1 LMMLIIL
8 PYGFSWKQVTGRTRF
23 LLLTCAIS
31 LAGLG
36 LETLFFTPHYAA
48 PLAGLIFVFVLQAM
62 RRLQLWRWRG
72 ERTGLSMTRAIPVIC
87 VIMFL
92 LRAAAVPLHIPLT
105 ESYAPAWYQRG
116 PKSFGRAAI
125 LAELQRIPGRQL
137 VIVRYKAGHEPF
149 EEWVYNDA
157 RIDDAK
163 VIWSR
168 EMSSAENEELIRY
181 FKDRNAWV
189 VEADEKP
196 PRLLRYQPQ

>member
-1 LMMLIIL
+1 MPRERRIADAPGRGQDEL
-8 PYGFSWKQVTGRTRF
+8 P
-23 LLLTCAIS
+23 
-31 LAGLG
+31 
-36 LETLFFTPHYAA
+36 P
-48 PLAGLIFVFVLQAM
+48 FV
-62 RRLQLWRWRG
+62 
-72 ERTGLSMTRAIPVIC
+72 
-87 VIMFL
+87 
-92 LRAAAVPLHIPLT
+92 
-105 ESYAPAWYQRG
+105 
-116 PKSFGRAAI
+116 GRAAI

-137 VIVRYKAGHEPF
+137 VIVRYKPGHEPF

-196 PRLLRYQPQ
+196 PRLLPYQPQ